1 MRSTFTQLLLLLSTI
16 VSAQNATIQGRIT
29 DAATQEPLAGVTVR
43 IGETGAIS
51 SLDGDY
57 KVSVPAGAYTIR
69 LLYTGYADLNRDVK
83 VKAGEMLQMNLEM
96 GSGENLLEQTTVTA
110 GKFEKP
116 LGEVTVSLDI
126 LKPRLIESVNTTSI
140 DEVLVKVPGVT
151 ILDGQAIIRGG
162 AGYSYGAGT
171 RVLLLLD
178 DIPVLQPDAGF
189 PNWDDLPVE
198 NINQIEVLKGAA
210 SALYGSS
217 AMNGIINLRT
227 SFAKDQP
234 ETHIATFG
242 KLWGTP
248 ADPAKKWWGNDS
260 TWTPFES
267 GVSLIHRR
275 KMGKFDL
282 VLSGYS
288 LIRDSYNKD
297 TYSRYVRFSPNL
309 RYRINERLSLGLN
322 MNFNWGRSGSFF
334 IWGNDSTGAYLPGLN
349 STNQSLGR
357 LRFNVDPTLQYFD
370 RAGNRHKILSRLYY
384 VNNNN
389 TGGQS
394 NFSRMLYGE
403 YQFQR
408 QMGALVTTAGLVGI
422 TTYVDAELYG
432 NSTYSSA
439 NAAAYLQ
446 FDWKPLPRL
455 NLSGGVRY
463 EYNALENSILIFPPG
478 SRFDTIPA
486 NTARESKPVFRL
498 GANYQLGV
506 ATFVRSSWGQAYR
519 YPTVAEKFISTN
531 FGGANSVIPSPD
543 LVSETGWSA
552 ELGIKQ
558 GFKLGAWQGYLDV
571 AVFQQEYKNMMEFVF
586 SRVVFANGAL
596 GAEFQSQNQGNTR
609 IRGTE
614 LSLLGQG
621 RIGEGQLFV
630 LSGYTYLQ
638 PRYQVFNRD
647 AGYDPEIGP
656 LTRFWGSSDTTQNI
670 LKYRFRHQFKIDAEY
685 VIGGLGVGASWQYFS
700 NMEAVDG
707 VFEVFLPGVKN
718 FRANN
723 NSGFNIV
730 DFRASYQISKVMKIS
745 AIAANALN
753 TEYSLRP
760 AQLEA
765 PRSYTLRLDW
775 KF

>member
-1 MRSTFTQLLLLLSTI
+1 MRTTFTLFFSLFCVVI
-16 VSAQNATIQGRIT
+16 GAQNATLQGRIT
-29 DAATQEPLAGVTVR
+29 DATSKEPLAGVTVR
-43 IGETGAIS
+43 IGTTGAIS

-57 KVSVPAGAYTIR
+57 KVSVPAGAYTLR
-69 LLYTGYADLNRDVK
+69 LLYTGYADVSRDIRLS
-83 VKAGEMLQMNLEM
+83 AGETLQLNIEM
-96 GSGENLLEQTTVTA
+96 GSSDNLLEQTTVTA

-151 ILDGQAIIRGG
+151 ILDGQAVIRGG

-227 SFAKDQP
+227 TFAKDQP
-234 ETHIATFG
+234 ETQVAVFG
-242 KLWGTP
+242 KMWGAP
-248 ADPAKKWWGNDS
+248 SDPARKWWGNDS

-267 GVSLIHRR
+267 GISLIHRR
-275 KMGKFDL
+275 KIGKLD
-282 VLSGYS
+282 VVASGYS
-288 LIRDSYNKD
+288 LIRDSYSKE

-309 RYRINERLSLGLN
+309 RYRVNDRLTLGLN
-322 MNFNWGRSGSFF
+322 MNFNWGRSSSFF
-334 IWGNDSTGAYLPGLN
+334 IWENDSTGAYLPGLN
-349 STNQSLGR
+349 SVNRSLGR

-370 RAGNRHKILSRLYY
+370 RAGNRHKILSRMLY

-408 QMGALVTTAGLVGI
+408 QMGQWVATAGVVGI

-439 NAAAYLQ
+439 NGAAYLQ

-463 EYNALENSILIFPPG
+463 EYNALENSQLVFAPG
-478 SRFDTIPA
+478 SRFDTIA
-486 NTARESKPVFRL
+486 AATVRESKPVFRF
-498 GANYQLGV
+498 GANYQIGR
-506 ATFVRSSWGQAYR
+506 ATYLRSSWGQAYR

-531 FGGANSVIPSPD
+531 FGGANSVVPNPD

-552 ELGIKQ
+552 EVGIKQ
-558 GFKLGAWQGYLDV
+558 GFKLGKWQGYLDV
-571 AVFQQEYKNMMEFVF
+571 AAFQQEYNNMMEFVF
-586 SRVVFANGAL
+586 SRVVFNNGAL
-596 GAEFQSQNQGNTR
+596 GAEFQSQNQGDTR
-609 IRGTE
+609 IRGLE
-614 LSLLGQG
+614 ISLLGQG
-621 RIGEGQLFV
+621 NIGKGQLY
-630 LSGYTYLQ
+630 LLGGYTYLQ

-647 AGYDPEIGP
+647 AGFDPKVGP

-670 LKYRFRHQFKIDAEY
+670 LKYRFRHQFKVDVEY
-685 VIGGLGVGASWQYFS
+685 VISGLGIGASLQHFS
-700 NMEAVDG
+700 HMEAIDG
-707 VFEVFLPGVKN
+707 VFEVFLPGIKS
-718 FRANN
+718 FRTDN

-730 DFRASYQISKVMKIS
+730 DFRASYQISKVMKVS

-753 TEYSLRP
+753 AVYALRP

-765 PRSYTLRLDW
+765 PRSYTVRLDW